1 MGRLMDIWDKSK
13 DGNRKEQRSFLRY
26 FIIST
31 SIFVILVGFG
41 LFNHDN
47 IIAWV
52 RAGLTIRRPER
63 QMEIYQK
70 EIDKMDAKV
79 KMLSNDKDSLE
90 RYARENFNFAEPGD
104 DVYIV
109 DK

>member
-52 RAGLTIRRPER
+52 RAGLTIRRQER
-63 QMEIYQK
+63 QMQYYRREIN
-70 EIDKMDAKV
+70 ELDKQIAI
-79 KMLSNDKDSLE
+79 LSNDRDTLETLARE
-90 RYARENFNFAEPGD
+90 RYHFAEPGD
-104 DVYIV
+104 DVYLT
-109 DK
+109 K